1 MSSKKNSLP
10 IKEKDA
16 LSIIKELYS
25 VTDYMGKYGTDLWIT
40 VILCGS
46 LGYLMYYQY
55 LVNALEVIR
64 ADWPNYKCNPAI
76 MPFAGFIVKP
86 VDKSYFAFTTDNFST
101 CVFDILKSISQ
112 MAVNPFQMVLKM
124 INELVQ
130 DLTDGFN
137 ALRGLFDNLRSG
149 FENIFE
155 KILAAISNLVVQ
167 FMYIIIKM
175 KDTMAKGF
183 AVLVN
188 ALFILFGSFM
198 AMTSLFLAVIDLITL
213 ILIIMVCVV
222 ALWIYITIGLWP
234 ITPIPIVGQPV
245 IPAAMGWTYT
255 SITGICILIAIMIP
269 VVIFM
274 VFMMRVL
281 KLSSPPPPKLP
292 GCFAGD
298 TVIPL
303 FKDGTKKIQ
312 DIVIGDQLKNGGV
325 VTATIQ
331 FAAADQNIYKLNGVF
346 VTGEHRVFHPLLKWI
361 KVKDHPASVYIPTFH
376 EPYVY
381 CLNTTD
387 KVFLINDTLF
397 SDWDDV
403 DNNVIHSLQQN
414 CVANGF
420 LPDGF
425 IYEDIHTYLD
435 SGFHST
441 TKVKLQNGL
450 YVPICEIKVND
461 VLEEGTNGMGTNGM
475 GTNAMGTNAMG
486 TNAMGTNAMGT
497 KVLGVI
503 KIAGDNIKQYKHKFG
518 NDSFI
523 CGSKNIH
530 VADVN
535 LGIINCMQSESVDVQ
550 SESVLYHLLTDTK
563 FFIANNI
570 KVNDYN
576 YGIDAYLKL

>member
-16 LSIIKELYS
+16 LSIIKDLYS
-25 VTDYMGKYGTDLWIT
+25 VTDYMSKYGTDLWIT
-40 VILCGS
+40 VIICGS
-46 LGYLMYYQY
+46 LAYLIYYQY
-55 LVNALEVIR
+55 LVNVLEVIK
-64 ADWPNYKCNPAI
+64 ADWQNYKCNPLI
-76 MPFAGFIVKP
+76 MPFAGFINKP
-86 VDKSYFAFTTDNFST
+86 EGKSNFEFTSENFST
-101 CVFDILKSISQ
+101 CVFDILKSISEIS
-112 MAVNPFQMVLKM
+112 VNPFQTVLKI

-130 DLTDGFN
+130 DLIEGFN

-155 KILAAISNLVVQ
+155 QIMAAISNLVVQ
-167 FMYIIIKM
+167 FMYIIVKM
-175 KDTMAKGF
+175 KDTMSKSF

-198 AMTSLFLAVIDLITL
+198 AMESLFLAIIDFITL
-213 ILIIMVCVV
+213 ILIIIVCVIV
-222 ALWIYITIGLWP
+222 VWIYIAVVHHILL
-234 ITPIPIVGQPV
+234 PIPIVGAAAAPV
-245 IPAAMGWTYT
+245 ATNFTIT
-255 SITGICILIAIMIP
+255 SIIGVCILIALLIP
-269 VVIFM
+269 VVIFE
-274 VFMMRVL
+274 VFMLRVL
-281 KLSSPPPPKLP
+281 KLSSPPPPKVP
-292 GCFAGD
+292 GCFAGE

-303 FKDGTKKIQ
+303 FQVGEKKIQ
-312 DIVIGDQLKNGGV
+312 DVEIGDKLKNGGV

-331 FAAADQNIYKLNGVF
+331 FSAADQHIYKLNDVF

-361 KVKDHPASVYIPTFH
+361 KVKDHPASVHIPAFD

-387 KVFLINDTLF
+387 KVFVIDETLF

-403 DNNVIHSLQQN
+403 DTNVIHSLQKN
-414 CVANGF
+414 CVASGY

-435 SGFHST
+435 SGFQSA

-450 YVPICEIKVND
+450 SVPICDVKVND
-461 VLEEGTNGMGTNGM
+461 VLEEGANGMGANGM
-475 GTNAMGTNAMG
+475 GANG
-486 TNAMGTNAMGT
+486 MGT

-503 KIAGDNIKQYKHKFG
+503 KIAGDDIKQYKHTFG

-530 VADVN
+530 IADVN
-535 LGIINCMQSESVDVQ
+535 LGIINCMQSESMQ
-550 SESVLYHLLTDTK
+550 SESIQSESILYHLLTDSK
-563 FFIANNI
+563 FFIVDNI
-570 KVNDYN
+570 RVNDYN

>member
-1 MSSKKNSLP
+1 
-10 IKEKDA
+10 
-16 LSIIKELYS
+16 
-25 VTDYMGKYGTDLWIT
+25 
-40 VILCGS
+40 
-46 LGYLMYYQY
+46 
-55 LVNALEVIR
+55 
-64 ADWPNYKCNPAI
+64 
-76 MPFAGFIVKP
+76 
-86 VDKSYFAFTTDNFST
+86 
-101 CVFDILKSISQ
+101 
-112 MAVNPFQMVLKM
+112 
-124 INELVQ
+124 
-130 DLTDGFN
+130 
-137 ALRGLFDNLRSG
+137 
-149 FENIFE
+149 
-155 KILAAISNLVVQ
+155 
-167 FMYIIIKM
+167 M
-175 KDTMAKGF
+175 KDTMAKAFG
-183 AVLVN
+183 VLVN

-198 AMTSLFLAVIDLITL
+198 AMTSLFLALIDLMTL
-213 ILIIMVCVV
+213 ILIIIVCIVV
-222 ALWIYITIGLWP
+222 LWIYITVGLWP

-245 IPAAMGWTYT
+245 IPAAMGWTYL
-255 SITGICILIAIMIP
+255 SITGICIVIAILIP
-269 VVIFM
+269 IIIFEI
-274 VFMMRVL
+274 FMMRVL
-281 KLSSPPPPKLP
+281 KLSSPPPPKAP

-298 TVIPL
+298 TIIPL
-303 FKDGTKKIQ
+303 FQSGEKKIL
-312 DIVIGDQLKNGGV
+312 DIKIGDKLKNGGV

-331 FAAADQNIYKLNGVF
+331 FAAADQNIYKLNDVF

-361 KVKDHPASVYIPTFH
+361 KVKDHPASVYIPTFN

-387 KVFLINDTLF
+387 KVFVIDETLF

-403 DNNVIHSLQQN
+403 DADVINSLQEN

-435 SGFHST
+435 SGFQSM
-441 TKVKLQNGL
+441 TKVKLLNGL
-450 YVPICEIKVND
+450 YVPICDVKVND
-461 VLEEGTNGMGTNGM
+461 ILEEGA
-475 GTNAMGTNAMG
+475 NAMGANAMG
-486 TNAMGTNAMGT
+486 ANAMGTNAMGT

-518 NDSFI
+518 NDSFF

-535 LGIINCMQSESVDVQ
+535 LGIINCMQSECVDVQ